1 MANKY
6 NIVDGF
12 TPSML
17 TDITRKIQTKFEVS
31 SQKFLLAL
39 ENKNQLLT
47 NMEVIL
53 KIAMGCTR
61 YMDVGLGLDVKSVI
75 QSAKKSLQQPT
86 KKSLEVSAIN
96 QKLVDLNYG
105 ENPFRPWH
113 VHNPLFEAGV
123 NIRKETLSKVLK
135 YHIAM
140 NILSKSKQL
149 PRKKHC
155 ERTEKISGPN
165 SYYESSSFLKE
176 IRRVLGVPEAAQVI
190 IALLLE
196 SGILTRFVYSI
207 MLWHVYVNEI
217 KEQEIWKGGTMIVT
231 TIGVD
236 FPEELIFDPRKDFD
250 EVKIMEEAFRLTEKS
265 LEKILQ
271 DNSTI
276 LPTITMGGVRFQDYN
291 FGVP

>member
-176 IRRVLGVPEAAQVI
+176 IRRVLGVPEG
-190 IALLLE
+190 
-196 SGILTRFVYSI
+196 STSNYC
-207 MLWHVYVNEI
+207 
-217 KEQEIWKGGTMIVT
+217 IV
-231 TIGVD
+231 IGVWYSHKIC
-236 FPEELIFDPRKDFD
+236 IFYYALACICQRNKRTGN
-250 EVKIMEEAFRLTEKS
+250 MEGRHDDCNHHRCGFSRGTD
-265 LEKILQ
+265 IR
-271 DNSTI
+271 
-276 LPTITMGGVRFQDYN
+276 P
-291 FGVP
+291 P